1 MKTIV
6 VGVTDAPTADE
17 AAKQAAAMARDLG
30 AKLHLVSAVS
40 DRRTTTV
47 GGGSESWT
55 FTSYDNARSHVDAL
69 TDVLG
74 PGVEFSTAV
83 VDGDPADALCAEAE
97 RLQADMIVVGS
108 VRTQGIG
115 RVLGSV
121 ANDVLRQAPCAV
133 LVAKTT

>member
-1 MKTIV
+1 MRTIV

-17 AAKQAAAMARDLG
+17 AAKQAVALARDLG
-30 AKLHLVSAVS
+30 AALHLVSAVS
-40 DRRTTTV
+40 KRRTTTV

-55 FTSYDNARSHVDAL
+55 FTSYDNARTHVDAL
-69 TDVLG
+69 MATLG
-74 PGVEFSTAV
+74 PGVELTTAV
-83 VDGDPADALCAEAE
+83 VDGDPAEALCSEAE

-108 VRTQGIG
+108 VRTQGVG

>member
-1 MKTIV
+1 
-6 VGVTDAPTADE
+6 
-17 AAKQAAAMARDLG
+17 
-30 AKLHLVSAVS
+30 
-40 DRRTTTV
+40 
-47 GGGSESWT
+47 
-55 FTSYDNARSHVDAL
+55 
-69 TDVLG
+69 
-74 PGVEFSTAV
+74 VEFSTAV

>member
-1 MKTIV
+1 MDTIV

-17 AAKQAAAMARDLG
+17 AAKQAAALARDLG
-30 AKLHLVSAVS
+30 ARLHLVSAVA

-47 GGGSESWT
+47 GGSGESWT
-55 FTSYDNARSHVDAL
+55 FTSYDSAKAHVDGL

-74 PGVEFSTAV
+74 RGFEITTAV
-83 VDGDPADALCAEAE
+83 VDGEPAAALCAEAE
-97 RLQADMIVVGS
+97 RLDADLIVVGS

-115 RVLGSV
+115 RMLGSV
-121 ANDVLRQAPCAV
+121 ASDVLRKTPCAV

>member
-17 AAKQAAAMARDLG
+17 AAQQAAAFARDLG
-30 AKLHLVSAVS
+30 ARLHLVSAVS
-40 DRRTTTV
+40 NRATTTV
-47 GGGSESWT
+47 RGAGESWT
-55 FTSYDNARSHVDAL
+55 FTSYDSARSHLDNLSGLLGDGLEL
-69 TDVLG
+69 T
-74 PGVEFSTAV
+74 TAV
-83 VDGDPADALCAEAE
+83 LDGDPANALCAEAE
-97 RLQADMIVVGS
+97 RLEANLIVVGS

-121 ANDVLRQAPCAV
+121 ATDVLRRTPCAV